1 MKKWM
6 NAVAIAVLALLPL
19 AAEGQPVVQDV
30 VTVGSQNT
38 SSTTVDVPVYIRDVS
53 GSALGIDQPAGFRI
67 QSYSLKVNYTAPAG
81 VVTGVTFTRAG
92 ITQSLTPT
100 FESNPSSAGTITL
113 IDVFQEATNLIP
125 FVSNAPAPGN
135 QVAHLVFNLAPGT
148 PNGTVI
154 TLTLDPTLTQLSNE
168 GGTTTESVTL
178 GNLVLV
184 NGTITYL
191 AASTNANAVPT
202 LGEWGLLALV
212 AALAVAALRFR
223 L

>member
-1 MKKWM
+1 MRKWV
-6 NAVAIAVLALLPL
+6 NVIAGAALMLLPL
-19 AAEGQPVVQDV
+19 SIEAQPVPADV
-30 VTVGSQNT
+30 VTVASLNT

-53 GSALGIDQPAGFRI
+53 GSALGIDRPAGQRI

-92 ITQSLTPT
+92 ITQTLTPT
-100 FESNPSSAGTITL
+100 FESNPSSAGTISL

-135 QVAHLVFNLAPGT
+135 QVAHLVFSLAPGT
-148 PNGTVI
+148 PNGTII

-184 NGTITYL
+184 NGSITFL
-191 AASTNANAVPT
+191 SATTNATAVPT
-202 LGEWGLLALV
+202 LGEWGLLLLV
-212 AALAVAALRFR
+212 AALAIAALRLR